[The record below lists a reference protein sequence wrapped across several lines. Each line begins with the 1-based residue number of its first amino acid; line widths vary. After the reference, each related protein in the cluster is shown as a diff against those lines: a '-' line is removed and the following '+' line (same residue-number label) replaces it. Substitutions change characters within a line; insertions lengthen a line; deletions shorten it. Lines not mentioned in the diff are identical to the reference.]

1 MFAVKGHR
9 AAIVSSR
16 KFDTMACLFGER
28 AVAVVR
34 PGGIGGEG
42 NGRIMSNRPDHDV
55 TQILERLGE
64 RSDASEELLPL
75 VYEQLRAIA
84 QKRMTDERASHTLQA
99 TALVHEAYMK
109 LIGDREM
116 GFASRAHFFGAAAEA
131 MRRVLI
137 DHARRRD
144 SQKRG
149 SGRPAAPLSVIDLAA
164 DNDPGEILAL
174 DEALTKL
181 EEEDP
186 RAAEVVRLRFF
197 AGLGVDETAELMRLS
212 PRTVAR
218 EWSFARARLHQLLS
232 EAPG

>member
-1 MFAVKGHR
+1 VTQRSK
-9 AAIVSSR
+9 
-16 KFDTMACLFGER
+16 E
-28 AVAVVR
+28 
-34 PGGIGGEG
+34 
-42 NGRIMSNRPDHDV
+42 DV
-55 TQILERLGE
+55 TQILEQFGE
-64 RSDASEELLPL
+64 RDDASDVLLEL

-84 QKRMTDERASHTLQA
+84 QKRMMEERANHTLQA

-149 SGRPAAPLSVIDLAA
+149 SGRAPAPLSVVDLAA
-164 DNDPGEILAL
+164 DNNPGEILAL
-174 DEALTKL
+174 DEAITKL
-181 EEEDP
+181 EDEDP

-197 AGLGVDETAELMRLS
+197 AGLGVDETAELMELS

-232 EAPG
+232 ESAK

>member
-1 MFAVKGHR
+1 
-9 AAIVSSR
+9 
-16 KFDTMACLFGER
+16 
-28 AVAVVR
+28 
-34 PGGIGGEG
+34 
-42 NGRIMSNRPDHDV
+42 MSQPPEHDV
-55 TQILERLGE
+55 TQILERFGD
-64 RSDASEELLPL
+64 RDDDADALLSL

-84 QKRMTDERASHTLQA
+84 QNRMREERSSHTLQA

-109 LIGDREM
+109 LIGDREV

-149 SGRPAAPLSVIDLAA
+149 AGRSPSPLSVVDLAA
-164 DNDPGEILAL
+164 DNNPAEILAL

-181 EEEDP
+181 ESEDH

-197 AGLGVDETAELMRLS
+197 AGLGVDETAELLELS

-232 EAPG
+232 ESTE